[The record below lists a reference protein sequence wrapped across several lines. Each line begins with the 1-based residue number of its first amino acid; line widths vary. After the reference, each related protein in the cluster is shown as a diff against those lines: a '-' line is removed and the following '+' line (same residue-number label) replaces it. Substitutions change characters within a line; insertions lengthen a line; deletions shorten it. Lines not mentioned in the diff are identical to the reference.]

1 MSFPDAVRSGLQ
13 NYVNFS
19 GRARRSEYWWFVLF
33 YVIVLVVA
41 RILDSVIGISPL
53 LYTVAALGLLLP
65 SLGLAVRRLHDTN
78 RSGWWILLGLI
89 PIVGS
94 IILIVFMV
102 GEGTPGDNQY
112 GPSPT
117 AAPAA
122 YSG

>member
-41 RILDSVIGISPL
+41 RILDGVIGMSPL
-53 LYTVAALGLLLP
+53 LYTVAALALLLP

-89 PIVGS
+89 PIIGS

-112 GPSPT
+112 GPSPK